1 MRGSKEGIALASENS
16 IEMEQIVIKAPKTS
30 SNSDASMP
38 EKGSITYVDENG
50 VTKTVEFN
58 ENSNEARSKGS
69 NGDIVI
75 DLGTQVAVKQIS
87 INVTANRGNKNI
99 SEIAKI
105 EFLNNVYKE
114 VPKPDMN
121 IPTIK
126 TLETSTNLHL
136 SLIHI

>member
-1 MRGSKEGIALASENS
+1 M
-16 IEMEQIVIKAPKTS
+16 
-30 SNSDASMP
+30 D
-38 EKGSITYVDENG
+38 
-50 VTKTVEFN
+50 
-58 ENSNEARSKGS
+58 
-69 NGDIVI
+69 GDIVI

-114 VPKPDMN
+114 VPAPNMN

-126 TLETSTNLHL
+126 TLETSTKLHDERITI
-136 SLIHI
+136 SWEAQPNVTS